1 MQALELKIPP
11 LAVGLI
17 IGALMWLAMRV
28 IPALGFGFPGRHL
41 VAMSVSAA
49 GVFIIA
55 LGIVSFRRA
64 DTTVNPMKPDTA
76 STLVVSGIYHTTR
89 NPMYLGFFF
98 VLIGWAIFLSNVLA
112 FALLPLF
119 ILYMNRFQIEP
130 EERALASLFGQA
142 FESYRS
148 SVRRWL

>member
-17 IGALMWLAMRV
+17 VGTLMWLAGRV
-28 IPALGFGFPGRHL
+28 APGLGFGFPGRHL
-41 VAMSVSAA
+41 VAMSVGAA
-49 GVFIIA
+49 GACIIA

-64 DTTVNPMKPDTA
+64 ATTVNPMKPDTA
-76 STLVVSGIYHTTR
+76 STLVVSGIYQMTR
-89 NPMYLGFFF
+89 NPMYLGFFLI
-98 VLIGWAIFLSNVLA
+98 LIGWAIFLSNVAA
-112 FALLPLF
+112 FMPLPLF
-119 ILYMNRFQIEP
+119 VLYMNRFQIEP